1 MEGFSMLSTMLM
13 VTMAVPSWRSSMMGK
28 HTILSTMDMDMEGM
42 NKICDI
48 IIHYSTINNKNKF

>member
-1 MEGFSMLSTMLM
+1 MEEFSMSSTMLM
-13 VTMAVPSWRSSMMGK
+13 AIMVAPSWRSSMMGK

-48 IIHYSTINNKNKF
+48 NIH